1 MGSLFCHVYDITE
14 SGNFEGKNIPNLI
27 KIDLEQFAAQNGQ
40 DYTQLAQKLEQARV
54 KLFEHREKR
63 IHPYKDD
70 KILTSWNGLMIA
82 ALARGGRVLASQDY
96 ILAAKKAIAFI
107 DHHLFQNG
115 RLMVRYREGEVR
127 NKGFIDDYA
136 FLLWAYIEMYESTLE
151 LGYIDRAK
159 DLAKEMV
166 DLFWDQEEGGFFFY
180 GSDNEELLVRQKE
193 AYDGAIPS
201 GNSVAAMQMLRLARL
216 TGEYQL
222 EEKVQQLFDANAK
235 QLTQYP
241 EGHTFLLQTYL
252 MTQMGMKEVIV
263 LKSKNEEIAQPL
275 IKELQIGF
283 HPEVTFLVSDDQ
295 EKLSQLA
302 PYTKDYHSIEDAT
315 TVYVCENF
323 VCNKPTT
330 DINEAIE
337 LIRKKK

>member
-1 MGSLFCHVYDITE
+1 MG
-14 SGNFEGKNIPNLI
+14 
-27 KIDLEQFAAQNGQ
+27 QF
-40 DYTQLAQKLEQARV
+40 
-54 KLFEHREKR
+54 
-63 IHPYKDD
+63 
-70 KILTSWNGLMIA
+70 
-82 ALARGGRVLASQDY
+82 
-96 ILAAKKAIAFI
+96 
-107 DHHLFQNG
+107 HL
-115 RLMVRYREGEVR
+115 
-127 NKGFIDDYA
+127 
-136 FLLWAYIEMYESTLE
+136 
-151 LGYIDRAK
+151 
-159 DLAKEMV
+159 
-166 DLFWDQEEGGFFFY
+166 
-180 GSDNEELLVRQKE
+180 
-193 AYDGAIPS
+193 

-263 LKSKNEEIAQPL
+263 LKSKNEEIAPPL
-275 IKELQIGF
+275 IKELQTGF

-330 DINEAIE
+330 YINEAIE